1 MSHKETVSIIGL
13 GQMGAALA
21 RAYIGAGHRVTVW
34 NRTHGKAEPFQGQAK
49 VAATPEQA
57 CGESDLTIIS
67 LSNYEASDQVLRA
80 PLVAEAAKGRTLVQL
95 TSGTPNDA
103 RSGAA
108 WTSELGINYLDGCIM
123 AYPSYIGGEQTAV
136 FYSGPKALYDRH
148 EPTLRV
154 LGGATSHV
162 GEPIGAAAALDCAL
176 LESFYGATLSVLHG
190 AAICASEKFPLDAYF
205 AGVQAIM
212 PLISITADMSKKML
226 ATGDFKG
233 TDCTLDIH
241 VGAIEHI
248 ARLSRENNVDRRIP
262 ELILSYFKRALQLGH
277 GSDEIAAVF
286 NAIQDQARADQ
297 R

>member
-1 MSHKETVSIIGL
+1 MSHKETVSIVGL

-21 RAYIGAGHRVTVW
+21 RAYINAGHRVTVW
-34 NRTHGKAEPFQGQAK
+34 NRTHSKAEPFQGQAK

-57 CGESDLTIIS
+57 CSESDLTIIS
-67 LSNYEASDQVLRA
+67 LINYEASDQVFRN

-95 TSGTPNDA
+95 TSGTPRDA

-108 WTSELGINYLDGCIM
+108 WASGLGINYLDGCIL

-136 FYSGPKALYDRH
+136 FYSGPRELYDRH
-148 EPTLRV
+148 QQTLRV

-176 LESFYGATLSVLHG
+176 LESYYGATLSFLHG
-190 AAICASEKFPLDAYF
+190 AAICASEDFPLDAYF
-205 AGVQAIM
+205 AKFQAIM
-212 PLISITADMSKKML
+212 PLISITADMCKKML
-226 ATGDFKG
+226 STGDFKG

-241 VGAIEHI
+241 TGAIEHI
-248 ARLSRENNVDRRIP
+248 ARLSQENNVDRRIP

-277 GSDEIAAVF
+277 GADEIAAVF
-286 NAIQDQARADQ
+286 KAIQAQARG
-297 R
+297 

>member
-1 MSHKETVSIIGL
+1 MSHKEAVSILGL

-21 RAYIGAGHRVTVW
+21 RAYINAGHRVTVW
-34 NRTHGKAEPFQGQAK
+34 NRTHSKAEPFQGQAK

-57 CGESDLTIIS
+57 CSESDVTIIS
-67 LSNYEASDQVLRA
+67 LLDYEASDQVLRA

-108 WTSELGINYLDGCIM
+108 WASGAGINYLDGCIL
-123 AYPSYIGGEQTAV
+123 AYPSYIGGEHTPV
-136 FYSGPKALYDRH
+136 FYSGPRELYDRH
-148 EPTLRV
+148 EATLRV
-154 LGGATSHV
+154 IGGATSHV
-162 GEPIGAAAALDCAL
+162 GEPIGAAATLDCAL
-176 LESFYGATLSVLHG
+176 LESFYGATLSFLHG

-205 AGVQAIM
+205 ARFQAIM
-212 PLISITADMSKKML
+212 PLISVTADMCNKML

-241 VGAIEHI
+241 AGALAHI
-248 ARLSRENNVDRRIP
+248 VRLSHENNVDPRIP
-262 ELILSYFKRALQLGH
+262 ELIQSYFKRALQLGH
-277 GSDEIAAVF
+277 GADEMAAVF
-286 NAIQDQARADQ
+286 NAIQDQAR